1 MRLTVGAHPEDVTEI
16 REFAE
21 WILKV
26 RDGELGEAND
36 GEVDIDVPEE
46 ILIDEADDH
55 VYSIMN
61 FTYPNILDN
70 KNDPSYFKEK
80 VILAP
85 TNKVVDNINKHLLEK
100 FPEEEMVYLTCDSV
114 DKTERNTAI
123 DQSIFSPEFING
135 LKFSGYPTTA
145 WR

>member
-55 VYSIMN
+55 VYSIMD

-70 KNDPSYFKEK
+70 KNDPLYFKEK
-80 VILAP
+80 VILAL

-100 FPEEEMVYLTCDSV
+100 FPE
-114 DKTERNTAI
+114 
-123 DQSIFSPEFING
+123 
-135 LKFSGYPTTA
+135 
-145 WR
+145 

>member
-1 MRLTVGAHPEDVTEI
+1 MIMVFDSDFRHVLLVIPKGLRQDIVNVTEI

-55 VYSIMN
+55 VYSIMD

-100 FPEEEMVYLTCDSV
+100 FPEEEMVYLTATV
-114 DKTERNTAI
+114 YIKLNVT
-123 DQSIFSPEFING
+123 SP
-135 LKFSGYPTTA
+135 
-145 WR
+145 